1 MYTRL
6 TATRGLEIVENYREG
21 GKVCQRVVLH
31 VGTWPSIAYALK
43 RMPRDVR
50 GLRSWA
56 VKTEQSYDEALLW
69 GGYPEET
76 LAKWKAEAERSRRK
90 LNEQLETL
98 AALKQ
103 LVEEHLELLQRD
115 RARAERDRQ
124 TAAESNDTEE
134 MSGVAGEVAARRAF
148 LREMERT
155 GTPTYAVQVASSES
169 GITEQRIWQ
178 LSKEWRR
185 ENSEWARALPPLLTP
200 PLRHI

>member
-1 MYTRL
+1 
-6 TATRGLEIVENYREG
+6 
-21 GKVCQRVVLH
+21 
-31 VGTWPSIAYALK
+31 
-43 RMPRDVR
+43 
-50 GLRSWA
+50 
-56 VKTEQSYDEALLW
+56 VKAEQSYDEALLW

-103 LVEEHLELLQRD
+103 LVEEHPELLQRD

-185 ENSEWARALPPLLTP
+185 ENSEWARALPPLRTP